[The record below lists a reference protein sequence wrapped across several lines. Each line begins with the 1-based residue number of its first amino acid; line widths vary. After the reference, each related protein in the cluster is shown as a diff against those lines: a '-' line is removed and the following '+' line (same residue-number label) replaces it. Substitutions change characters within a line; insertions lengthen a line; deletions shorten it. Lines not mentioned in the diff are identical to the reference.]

1 MLQRKQ
7 NRTFANYFQ
16 IFILVRNVFVCFK
29 LLRNQNRTFV
39 FSKNDSKMKPK
50 RYKLRQGFLKT
61 KQNFLLFQKKFGDE
75 PEQKLLNQIF
85 LVLIENVLFQSRIL
99 FQKWIYSIFFGT
111 KATKRKLSILKER
124 WFDIANAQYLSI
136 KVSWPAAGLVVV
148 VLVAYLVGR
157 YIFSF
162 FANMYI
168 CFARLRERMGPLRL
182 SLTPSTVGCFP
193 SPIPR
198 AGYFWGGV
206 FFCVTPHWERIFA
219 LLHYCLAKST
229 SKVPGRY
236 SNREPAN

>member
-1 MLQRKQ
+1 MYNGWRKI
-7 NRTFANYFQ
+7 NY
-16 IFILVRNVFVCFK
+16 
-29 LLRNQNRTFV
+29 
-39 FSKNDSKMKPK
+39 S
-50 RYKLRQGFLKT
+50 
-61 KQNFLLFQKKFGDE
+61 
-75 PEQKLLNQIF
+75 
-85 LVLIENVLFQSRIL
+85 IL
-99 FQKWIYSIFFGT
+99 FYS
-111 KATKRKLSILKER
+111 
-124 WFDIANAQYLSI
+124 IANAQYLSI

-236 SNREPAN
+236 SNRRTNLTHAGALTHWATPRHTPTELRSFLAYIFTANSIIHPWNSNRKYVLCYVMDI